1 MYRLC
6 YSFRVHISWSAPR
19 AAERAAKHRSN
30 SAKTRTC
37 RVCFSNKPASGCS
50 ALQASSSSPS
60 DGRPLPDAR
69 DAAAAAAATPPRCTA
84 RCGREQISRR
94 QALVLL
100 RTCAVCRSGVSTRS
114 GAVLTLRSMWKHA
127 APLSA
132 ISERNRARSRGGGE
146 GGGGRRRR
154 STRPDLCTRAAG
166 SSSTHA
172 SSRWACAT
180 SSYHDQLPHLTD
192 GGDDRVQP
200 PLRRLMLAG

>member
-1 MYRLC
+1 MHNNRNKKHVREGDVMLPALAHEKHHAMGVQLLVDLIDLKRAGRSADC
-6 YSFRVHISWSAPR
+6 SAQTSDSRRTSFIVYSFRVHISWPAPR

-84 RCGREQISRR
+84 RSGREQISRR

-100 RTCAVCRSGVSTRS
+100 RTCAVCHSRVSTRS
-114 GAVLTLRSMWKHA
+114 VW
-127 APLSA
+127 
-132 ISERNRARSRGGGE
+132 
-146 GGGGRRRR
+146 
-154 STRPDLCTRAAG
+154 
-166 SSSTHA
+166 
-172 SSRWACAT
+172 W
-180 SSYHDQLPHLTD
+180 
-192 GGDDRVQP
+192 
-200 PLRRLMLAG
+200 

>member
-1 MYRLC
+1 MGVQLLVDLIDLKRAGRSADC
-6 YSFRVHISWSAPR
+6 SAQTSDSRRTSFIVYSFRVHISWPAPR

-30 SAKTRTC
+30 SAKTRSC
-37 RVCFSNKPASGCS
+37 RVCSSNKPGSGCS
-50 ALQASSSSPS
+50 ALHASSCSPC

-146 GGGGRRRR
+146 GGGGGR
-154 STRPDLCTRAAG
+154 
-166 SSSTHA
+166 
-172 SSRWACAT
+172 
-180 SSYHDQLPHLTD
+180 
-192 GGDDRVQP
+192 
-200 PLRRLMLAG
+200 

>member
-100 RTCAVCRSGVSTRS
+100 RTCAVCHSRVSTRS
-114 GAVLTLRSMWKHA
+114 VWWRRCA
-127 APLSA
+127 ACG
-132 ISERNRARSRGGGE
+132 NT
-146 GGGGRRRR
+146 RRR
-154 STRPDLCTRAAG
+154 SPLFPIETGRARGLPERIDTPNAGPDAVPNFHYVPASHLLTHFTDFLTFIRLLAPDNQTRAG
-166 SSSTHA
+166 VRSG
-172 SSRWACAT
+172 
-180 SSYHDQLPHLTD
+180 Q
-192 GGDDRVQP
+192 
-200 PLRRLMLAG
+200 